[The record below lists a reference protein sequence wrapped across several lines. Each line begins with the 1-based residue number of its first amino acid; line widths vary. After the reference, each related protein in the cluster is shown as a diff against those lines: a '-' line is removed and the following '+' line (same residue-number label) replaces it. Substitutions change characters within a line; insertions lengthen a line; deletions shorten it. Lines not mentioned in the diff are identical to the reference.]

1 MSTTLK
7 FTILLLAVI
16 FVVTVL
22 YLLVRRKISER
33 NSFLWLAGA
42 LIILLLST
50 IPDILQILAH
60 VTGVDYPPTLL
71 FLLSILV
78 ILFILLH
85 QSIQISVLQDK
96 CRELAQQLAIAS
108 FNIKTGQVESQ
119 DNVRKGEVNQS
130 SEVIRSDCR
139 FIS

>member
-1 MSTTLK
+1 MSIALK
-7 FTILLLAVI
+7 FTILVLGAV
-16 FVVTVL
+16 FVVTVI
-22 YLLVRRKISER
+22 YLLIRRKISER

-78 ILFILLH
+78 ILFMLLN

-96 CRELAQQLAIAS
+96 CKELTQQLAII
-108 FNIKTGQVESQ
+108 NTNVKTWQNESPK
-119 DNVRKGEVNQS
+119 NVRNGEVNQS
-130 SEVIRSDCR
+130 SEVIRS
-139 FIS
+139 S